1 MQLVSSFMQ
10 MLVFMRDV
18 QTFACI
24 YTQLFF
30 VISDAICLAAFL
42 SDVFITLFNELCRA
56 YE

>member
-1 MQLVSSFMQ
+1 MQLVSSFMR